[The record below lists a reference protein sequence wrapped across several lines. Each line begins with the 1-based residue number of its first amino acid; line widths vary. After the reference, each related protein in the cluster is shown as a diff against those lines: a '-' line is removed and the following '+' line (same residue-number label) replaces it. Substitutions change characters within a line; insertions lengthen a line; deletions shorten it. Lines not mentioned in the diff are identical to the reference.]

1 MALFHACPHC
11 RTLLQIPEGCEG
23 QSARCPSCLAEFVIP
38 GTASDQPTAP
48 ICAVAAPVAGQVTDA
63 DLKRAKQRFTQVT
76 AENVGLQVD
85 LARQRRRRQRL
96 SASLRSLELFQSTRL
111 TLDHTFGRNGG
122 LMVAA
127 TIGPALLVLLAIPF
141 SPSALGYLLII
152 LVGITLAGLA
162 YLPFSFYP
170 EDEVLAAAIPR
181 VTERL
186 KEATAAYERL
196 AAEETTQR
204 EQVTAA
210 ETEYARIKAALA
222 SRLHWLRTCR
232 WQEMKGRNFGNFLGL
247 ALEEHGYQVETIAGA
262 AEQRAID
269 MLASRDSNRAALVV
283 AGQPEV
289 AVDVDAV
296 QQARSAMASQRCQ
309 SCAVVTNSRFT
320 APARELADRVGC
332 KLIDGTQ
339 IPDLIEGR
347 IVL

>member
-1 MALFHACPHC
+1 LF
-11 RTLLQIPEGCEG
+11 
-23 QSARCPSCLAEFVIP
+23 QSAR
-38 GTASDQPTAP
+38 Q
-48 ICAVAAPVAGQVTDA
+48 
-63 DLKRAKQRFTQVT
+63 
-76 AENVGLQVD
+76 
-85 LARQRRRRQRL
+85 
-96 SASLRSLELFQSTRL
+96 
-111 TLDHTFGRNGG
+111 TLDQTFGRNGG

-127 TIGPALLVLLAIPF
+127 TVGPALLVLLAVPF

-186 KEATAAYERL
+186 KEATAVYERL

-210 ETEYARIKAALA
+210 ETEYTRIKAALA

-269 MLASRDSNRAALVV
+269 MLAGRDGKRAAVVV

-289 AVDVDAV
+289 TVDVDAV
-296 QQARSAMASQRCQ
+296 QQARSAMASHRCQ

-320 APARELADRVGC
+320 APARELAERVGC